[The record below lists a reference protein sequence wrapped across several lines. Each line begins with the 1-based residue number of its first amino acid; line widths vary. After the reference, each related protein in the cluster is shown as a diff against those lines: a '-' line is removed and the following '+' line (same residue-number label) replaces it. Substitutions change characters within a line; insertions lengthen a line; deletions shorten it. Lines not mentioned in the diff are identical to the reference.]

1 MGLGNPAP
9 PDLSEHPSSAGN
21 RPRKRGRPTIS
32 LRRAAA
38 GAALVLALLWVL
50 ATGFLFAWP
59 SSDSAGRVD
68 ALIVLGPGRNGER
81 IEKAL
86 ELMRSGASN
95 VLVVS
100 EGNGAAWRRV
110 EDVCTRPTSFQI
122 VCFRATPF
130 TTRGEAAM
138 GSRLATARGWGEI
151 AVVTS
156 TYHITRA
163 RVLWSRC
170 YDGSCA

>member
-1 MGLGNPAP
+1 
-9 PDLSEHPSSAGN
+9 
-21 RPRKRGRPTIS
+21 
-32 LRRAAA
+32 
-38 GAALVLALLWVL
+38 
-50 ATGFLFAWP
+50 
-59 SSDSAGRVD
+59 VD

-110 EDVCTRPTSFQI
+110 ADVCTRPTSFQI
-122 VCFRATPF
+122 VCFRATPY
-130 TTRGEAAM
+130 TTRGEAQIA
-138 GSRLATARGWGEI
+138 SRLATARGWGEI

-163 RVLWSRC
+163 RMLWRRC
-170 YDGSCA
+170 YDGELRMISAGRGGNPGEWIASVLHEWGGLAEALLQREC

>member
-1 MGLGNPAP
+1 MA
-9 PDLSEHPSSAGN
+9 
-21 RPRKRGRPTIS
+21 T
-32 LRRAAA
+32 
-38 GAALVLALLWVL
+38 GATLVLGLLWVI

-59 SSDSAGRVD
+59 SSDPPGRVD

-86 ELMRSGASN
+86 ELMRSGASD

-110 EDVCTRPTSFQI
+110 ADVCTRPTSFQI
-122 VCFRATPF
+122 VCFRATPY
-130 TTRGEAAM
+130 TTRGEAENA
-138 GSRLATARGWGEI
+138 SRLANARGWREI

-163 RVLWSRC
+163 RMLWRRC
-170 YDGSCA
+170 YDGELRLIRAGRGGNTGEWIASVLHEWGGLAEALLQREC